1 MRAPW
6 RSGGGRDP
14 GILAARATRRQRCN
28 RACAQRLASIRL
40 SPTTPPT
47 PVEAVP
53 RPAAGPP
60 VARGGWRSALG
71 RLFDA
76 LLIVWCVLALGVLA
90 LRHLVLP
97 AVGEFRAPLAE
108 LLGERLGVAVAIE
121 RIDGGWAG
129 WRPRLRLAGVSL
141 ADAQGRPVLTLPEVD
156 ATLAWSSLAMLEP
169 HFHRLEIRAPDLAVR
184 RDAAGAL
191 HVAGIELA
199 PGEEAGDGGLG
210 WLLAQRQIL
219 IRGARLAWTDEA
231 RGAPLL
237 QLEEVEVR
245 LDRRARPARFALEA
259 RLPPALGEH
268 VRLRGELR
276 RIDPLRPQRFAGRLH
291 VELGRAALGNWQPWL
306 DLPFGLEGEGALQA
320 WLEADGRGAHALTV
334 DLALDRAR
342 VRLGEALPVLALDR
356 LDGRVELARNEDG
369 IRVAG
374 RGFAF
379 ETALGL
385 ALEPTDFELVLEQPA
400 EGGPGDRAR
409 ASGTDEHASPTDEHG
424 AAAGGGR
431 LVAERL
437 ELATLAAL
445 AAHLPLDAELRA
457 HLAALAP
464 RGRVEDLRLA
474 WKGAPAAPAAPAAP
488 VAPER
493 WALAARFAGLG
504 LAAHEGLPGLAGLS
518 GSVDGDHQGGRF
530 RIDSE
535 DLRLDLP
542 EVFVPGPL
550 AFSRLQARGGW
561 QRQEERLAIVLDEAA
576 FENADAAGTAAGR
589 YWPAPTGAGEI
600 DLQARLVRAEATA
613 VWRYLPRVV
622 NDDTRNWLRSGIRA
636 AKVPEARLEL
646 KGALDDFPFRDGRGR
661 FLVSVQVADATLDY
675 APGWPG
681 IEGIDGEVRFEGPGL
696 RILAPRGRIF
706 GVELVDVL
714 AEVPDLDQRPSEI
727 MTITGRARGPTAE
740 FLRFVSASPVSRRID
755 GFTDGMVAE
764 GRGELELRLVMPLR
778 TTIDSRV
785 QGEYRFTDNRIKL
798 VEALPPLEEARGR
811 LRFTADT
818 LSIPEAQARLFGNP
832 LRLSAQTGEDGAVR
846 FRAAGR
852 ADAAALAA
860 AWEVPLLDELAG
872 TAEWS
877 ADVRIG
883 RAATRVEV
891 VSDLAGFACSLPP
904 PFGKSAG
911 EAWPAKLVFEHPSGG
926 SEARIALSVGDRL
939 RAELLRPDGG
949 ALRGGVALGRA
960 SADAPPPSGSGVR
973 VAAVLDRLDLDAW
986 RAVLE
991 RAAPVAD
998 AAGQGAGAADGAALA
1013 TVAEFALA
1021 ADEVGVFGQT
1031 FKAVDL
1037 RARAD
1042 PGGWKAHLESDRAD
1056 GEFDWREAGKGT
1068 LAARFRHLRLV
1079 REAGNGES
1087 PGEGE
1092 PMVEEPPP
1100 EDPPQRL
1107 PALDVVAERF
1117 EINEL
1122 DLGRL
1127 EVFARNRGSLWQLD
1141 RFALVNAD
1149 GRLAGK
1155 GQWRAGIRQRT
1166 ELDFSLETAAMGALI
1181 HRLGYPDV
1189 VRGGA
1194 ASLAGQLAWRG
1205 APTRIDYPSLSGRLR
1220 LDTGAGQFNKLEP
1233 GVGRLLGILSLQ
1245 SLPRRITL
1253 DFRDVFSEGFAF
1265 DRISGSIDLARG
1277 VLRSEDLE
1285 IRGPAARVA
1294 MSGSADVVSETQD
1307 LSVLVQPTLSESV
1320 AIGAAAGLV
1329 NPVAGVVTYLA
1340 QKLLSDPIEK
1350 LFAFEYAVT
1359 GAWSDP
1365 QVAKRGAAAVP
1376 ESR

>member
-1 MRAPW
+1 MRALR
-6 RSGGGRDP
+6 RSGGSGRNS
-14 GILAARATRRQRCN
+14 GILAARVLRRQRRN
-28 RACAQRLASIRL
+28 RACAQRLASTRL
-40 SPTTPPT
+40 SSSTPPA
-47 PVEAVP
+47 PVEAIFP
-53 RPAAGPP
+53 PAVRA
-60 VARGGWRSALG
+60 GWRTAAG
-71 RLFDA
+71 RLFDM
-76 LLIVWCVLALGVLA
+76 LLLVWCVLAAGVLV
-90 LRHLVLP
+90 LRHVVLP
-97 AVGEFRAPLAE
+97 AVGDFRAPIAG

-121 RIDGGWAG
+121 RIEGGWAG
-129 WRPRLRLAGVSL
+129 WRPRLRLTGVSL
-141 ADAQGRPVLTLPEVD
+141 ADVHGRKTLTLPEVD

-169 HFHRLEIRAPDLAVR
+169 HFHRLEIRAPDLLVR
-184 RDAAGAL
+184 RDAAGGL

-199 PGEEAGDGGLG
+199 PGDAPGDGGLG
-210 WLLAQRQIL
+210 WLLAQRQIR
-219 IRGARLAWTDEA
+219 IHGARLAWADEA
-231 RGAPLL
+231 RGAVPLE
-237 QLEEVEVR
+237 LEEVEFR

-259 RLPPALGEH
+259 RLPPGLGER
-268 VRLRGELR
+268 VSVRGELR
-276 RIDPLRPQRFAGRLH
+276 RIDPLQPQRFAGRLYL
-291 VELGRAALGNWQPWL
+291 EIGRAPLGNWRPWV
-306 DLPFGLEGEGALQA
+306 DLPFGLEGEGTLRA
-320 WLEADGRGAHALTV
+320 WVDADGRDGHALSA
-334 DLALDRAR
+334 DLALDGARAR
-342 VRLGEALPVLALDR
+342 FGEALPALELAR
-356 LDGRVELARNEDG
+356 LDGRIELVRKEHELRFAGRGLALATAQGVELA
-369 IRVAG
+369 
-374 RGFAF
+374 
-379 ETALGL
+379 
-385 ALEPTDFELVLEQPA
+385 PTDVEVVLEQGEGRDRGRA
-400 EGGPGDRAR
+400 ERTDEGGPEL
-409 ASGTDEHASPTDEHG
+409 T
-424 AAAGGGR
+424 GGR
-431 LVAERL
+431 LVADRL
-437 ELATLAAL
+437 ELATVAAL
-445 AAHLPLDAELRA
+445 AAHLPLDAALRTR
-457 HLAALAP
+457 LAALAP
-464 RGRVEDLRLA
+464 HGRVEDLRLT
-474 WKGAPAAPAAPAAP
+474 WQGEPTAPA
-488 VAPER
+488 R
-493 WALAARFAGLG
+493 WTLAARFDELG
-504 LAAHEGLPGLAGLS
+504 LAADEGLPGLAGLS
-518 GSVDGDHQGGRF
+518 GSVDGDQDSGRF
-530 RIDSE
+530 RIDGE
-535 DLRLDLP
+535 ALRLDLP
-542 EVFVPGPL
+542 EVFDPGPL
-550 AFSRLQARGGW
+550 SFARLSARGGW

-589 YWPAPTGAGEI
+589 YWPAATGAGEI
-600 DLQARLVRAEATA
+600 DLQARLARADATA

-622 NDDTRNWLRSGIRA
+622 NEDTRNWLRSGIRA
-636 AKVPEARLEL
+636 AKVPDARLEL
-646 KGALDDFPFRDGRGR
+646 KGALDDFPFRDGKGR

-696 RILAPRGRIF
+696 RIVAPRGRIF

-764 GRGELELRLVMPLR
+764 GRGELELELVMPLR
-778 TTIDSRV
+778 STIDSRV
-785 QGEYRFTDNRIKL
+785 QGEYRFTDNRL
-798 VEALPPLEEARGR
+798 TLLEALPPLEAARGR

-818 LSIPEAQARLFGNP
+818 LSISEAQARLFGNP

-860 AWEVPLLDELAG
+860 AWDLPLLDELAG

-877 ADVRIG
+877 ADIRVG
-883 RAATRVEV
+883 RRGTRVEV
-891 VSDLAGFACSLPP
+891 ASDLAGFACSLPQ

-911 EAWPAKLVFEHPSGG
+911 ERWPAQLVIERASGG
-926 SEARIALSVGDRL
+926 SGASIGLTVGDRL
-939 RAELLRPDGG
+939 RAELVQPDGTG
-949 ALRGGVALGRA
+949 LHGGVALGRA
-960 SADAPPPSGSGVR
+960 SADAPPASATGVR
-973 VAAVLDRLDLDAW
+973 VAAVLDRLDLDDW

-991 RAAPVAD
+991 RVAPAVD
-998 AAGQGAGAADGAALA
+998 SGAGGGVATGGSLAA
-1013 TVAEFALA
+1013 VAEFALA
-1021 ADEVGVFGQT
+1021 ADELGVFGQT

-1042 PGGWKAHLESDRAD
+1042 PGGWKARLESDRAD
-1056 GEFDWREAGKGT
+1056 GEFDWRAAGKGT

-1079 REAGNGES
+1079 REAGNGQAL
-1087 PGEGE
+1087 GDGE
-1092 PMVEEPPP
+1092 PAAEEAPP

-1141 RFALVNAD
+1141 RFALENAD
-1149 GRLAGK
+1149 GRLAGR

-1220 LDTGAGQFNKLEP
+1220 LETGAGQFNKLEP

-1285 IRGPAARVA
+1285 IRGPAARIA

-1307 LSVLVQPTLSESV
+1307 LRVLVQPTLAESV

-1365 QVAKRGAAAVP
+1365 QVAKRGAAAAA

>member
-1 MRAPW
+1 MRARR

-14 GILAARATRRQRCN
+14 CILAACATRRQRCN

-40 SPTTPPT
+40 SPSTPPT
-47 PVEAVP
+47 PVGAVP
-53 RPAAGPP
+53 RPAAGLP
-60 VARGGWRSALG
+60 VARGGWGRALG

-191 HVAGIELA
+191 HVAGIVLA
-199 PGEEAGDGGLG
+199 PGEAAGDGGLG

-219 IRGARLAWTDEA
+219 IHGARLAWTDEA

-237 QLEEVEVR
+237 ELEEVAFR

-259 RLPPALGEH
+259 RLPAALGER

-276 RIDPLRPQRFAGRLH
+276 RIDPLRPQNFAGRLH
-291 VELGRAALGNWQPWL
+291 VELGRTALGSWRPWM
-306 DLPFGLEGEGALQA
+306 DLPLGLEGEGALQA
-320 WLEADGRGAHALTV
+320 WLDADGRGAHALTV

-379 ETALGL
+379 ETEQGL
-385 ALEPTDFELVLEQPA
+385 ALEPTDFELVLEQPT
-400 EGGPGDRAR
+400 EGAPGDRAR
-409 ASGTDEHASPTDEHG
+409 AGGTDEHG

-445 AAHLPLDAELRA
+445 AAHLPLEADLRSR
-457 HLAALAP
+457 LAALVP

-474 WKGAPAAPAAPAAP
+474 WKGAPAAP
-488 VAPER
+488 ER

-504 LAAHEGLPGLAGLS
+504 LAAREGLPGLAGLS

-542 EVFVPGPL
+542 EVFEPGPL
-550 AFSRLQARGGW
+550 VFSRLQARGGW

-600 DLQARLVRAEATA
+600 DLQVRLVRAEATA

-646 KGALDDFPFRDGRGR
+646 KGALDDFPFRDGKGR

-706 GVELVDVL
+706 GVELIDVL

-764 GRGELELRLVMPLR
+764 GRGELELQLVMPLR

-785 QGEYRFTDNRIKL
+785 QGEYRFTDNRITL
-798 VEALPPLEEARGR
+798 LEALPPLEAARGR

-818 LSIPEAQARLFGNP
+818 LSLPEAQARLFGNP

-860 AWEVPLLDELAG
+860 AWELPLLDELAG

-877 ADVRIG
+877 AEVRIG
-883 RAATRVEV
+883 RRGTRVEV
-891 VSDLAGFACSLPP
+891 VSDLTGFACSLPP

-911 EAWPAKLVFEHPSGG
+911 EAWPAKLVFEHAGDGSG
-926 SEARIALSVGDRL
+926 AHVALTVGDRL

-949 ALRGGVALGRA
+949 VLRGGVALGRA

-998 AAGQGAGAADGAALA
+998 AAGQDAGAANGAALA

-1042 PGGWKAHLESDRAD
+1042 PGGWKARLESDRAD

-1068 LAARFRHLRLV
+1068 LAARFRHLRLA

-1092 PMVEEPPP
+1092 PAVEEPPP

-1127 EVFARNRGSLWQLD
+1127 EVLARNRGSLWQLD
-1141 RFALVNAD
+1141 RFALENAD
-1149 GRLAGK
+1149 GRLAGR

-1220 LDTGAGQFNKLEP
+1220 LETGAGQFNKLEP

-1277 VLRSEDLE
+1277 VLRSDDLE

-1307 LSVLVQPTLSESV
+1307 LRVLVQPTLSESV

>member
-1 MRAPW
+1 M
-6 RSGGGRDP
+6 
-14 GILAARATRRQRCN
+14 L
-28 RACAQRLASIRL
+28 
-40 SPTTPPT
+40 
-47 PVEAVP
+47 
-53 RPAAGPP
+53 
-60 VARGGWRSALG
+60 
-71 RLFDA
+71 LF
-76 LLIVWCVLALGVLA
+76 VWCVLAVGVLV

-97 AVGEFRAPLAE
+97 ALGEFRTPIAE
-108 LLGERLGVAVAIE
+108 LLGQRLGVAVAIE
-121 RIDGGWAG
+121 RVEGGWAG

-141 ADAQGRPVLTLPEVD
+141 ADAQGRPALTLPEVD

-169 HFHRLEIRAPDLAVR
+169 HFHRLEIRAPDLLVR

-191 HVAGIELA
+191 HVAGIALA
-199 PGEEAGDGGLG
+199 EGGEQGDGGLG

-219 IRGARLAWTDEA
+219 IHGARLAWADEV

-237 QLEEVEVR
+237 ELEEVEFR
-245 LDRRARPARFALEA
+245 LDRRAHPARFALEA
-259 RLPPALGEH
+259 RLPAALGEP

-276 RIDPLRPQRFAGRLH
+276 RIDPLRPERFAGRLY
-291 VELGRAALGNWQPWL
+291 VELGHTTLGDWRPWV
-306 DLPFGLEGEGALQA
+306 DLPFGLEGEGTLHA
-320 WLEADGRGAHALTV
+320 WLDADGRGGHALTA
-334 DLALDRAR
+334 DLALDGARA
-342 VRLGEALPVLALDR
+342 RLGEDLPVLALAR
-356 LDGRVELARNEDG
+356 LDGRVELARNEG
-369 IRVAG
+369 ELRLAG
-374 RGFAF
+374 RALALA
-379 ETALGL
+379 TAQGVE
-385 ALEPTDFELVLEQPA
+385 LEPTGFELVLERAA
-400 EGGPGDRAR
+400 EDGKGERGSGKGQAARDGGDERGPGAVVD
-409 ASGTDEHASPTDEHG
+409 
-424 AAAGGGR
+424 GGR
-431 LVAERL
+431 LVIDRL

-445 AAHLPLDAELRA
+445 AAHLPLEPELRTR
-457 HLAALAP
+457 LAALAP
-464 RGRVEDLRLA
+464 RGRVENLRLA
-474 WKGAPAAPAAPAAP
+474 WTGEPS
-488 VAPER
+488 APER
-493 WALAARFAGLG
+493 WALAAHFAGLG
-504 LAAHEGLPGLAGLS
+504 VAARDGLPGLAGLS
-518 GSVDGDHQGGRF
+518 GNVDGDQQGGRF

-535 DLRLDLP
+535 DLWLDLP
-542 EVFVPGPL
+542 EVFDPGPL

-576 FENADAAGTAAGR
+576 FENADAAGTATGR
-589 YWPAPTGAGEI
+589 YWPAATGAGEV
-600 DLQARLVRAEATA
+600 DLQARLTRAEATA

-622 NDDTRNWLRSGIRA
+622 NDDTRSWLRSGIRA
-636 AKVPEARLEL
+636 ARVPEARLEL

-706 GVELVDVL
+706 GVDLVDVV
-714 AEVPDLDQRPSEI
+714 ADVPDLDQRPSEI

-755 GFTDGMVAE
+755 GFTEGMVAE
-764 GRGELELRLVMPLR
+764 GRGELELELVMPLR

-785 QGEYRFTDNRIKL
+785 QGEYRFADNRIVL
-798 VEALPPLEEARGR
+798 LGSLPPLEAVRGR

-832 LRLSAQTGEDGAVR
+832 LRLSAQTGEDGTVR

-860 AWEVPLLDELAG
+860 AWDLPLLDELAG

-877 ADVRIG
+877 ADIRVG
-883 RAATRVEV
+883 RRGTRVEIA
-891 VSDLAGFACSLPP
+891 SDLAGFACSLPP

-911 EAWPAKLVFEHPSGG
+911 EDWPAKLVIEHPAGG
-926 SEARIALSVGDRL
+926 SDSRIALGIGDRV
-939 RAELLRPDGG
+939 RAELVRVEGEG
-949 ALRGGVALGRA
+949 LRGGVALGRA
-960 SADAPPPSGSGVR
+960 SADSPPVSESGVR
-973 VAAVLDRLDLDAW
+973 VAAVLDRLDFDAW

-991 RAAPVAD
+991 RVAPASD
-998 AAGQGAGAADGAALA
+998 PGAEGAGADPGGGIAA
-1013 TVAEFALA
+1013 VAEFALST
-1021 ADEVGVFGQT
+1021 DELGVFGQT

-1042 PGGWKAHLESDRAD
+1042 PGGWKAHLESDRAE

-1068 LAARFRHLRLV
+1068 LSARFRHLRLV
-1079 REAGNGES
+1079 RDAS
-1087 PGEGE
+1087 AVPPPGEVE
-1092 PMVEEPPP
+1092 PAIDEAA

-1117 EINEL
+1117 QINEL

-1127 EVFARNRGSLWQLD
+1127 EVLARNRGSLWQLD
-1141 RFALVNAD
+1141 RFALENAD
-1149 GRLAGK
+1149 GRLAGR

-1220 LDTGAGQFNKLEP
+1220 LETGAGQFNKLEP

-1285 IRGPAARVA
+1285 IRGPAARIA

-1307 LSVLVQPTLSESV
+1307 LRVLVQPTLSESV
-1320 AIGAAAGLV
+1320 AIGAAASLL

-1340 QKLLSDPIEK
+1340 QKMLSDPIEK

-1365 QVAKRGAAAVP
+1365 QVAKRGAAAAP
-1376 ESR
+1376 DSR